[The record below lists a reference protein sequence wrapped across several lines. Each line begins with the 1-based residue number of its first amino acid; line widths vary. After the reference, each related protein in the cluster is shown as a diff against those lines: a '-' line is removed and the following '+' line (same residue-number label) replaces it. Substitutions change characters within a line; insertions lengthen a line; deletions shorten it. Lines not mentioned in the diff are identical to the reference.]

1 MTRSHNAP
9 NQLSI
14 RRELLSGASTFEA
27 AGTVAE
33 QTAADSESP
42 FKISLAQWSLHSQF
56 LGRPVE
62 DAGGGVTTLDFPKL
76 ARREFDIDAV
86 EYVNTFFLDKATNQ
100 KYLSELRRVAD
111 GEGVRNVLIM
121 CDSEGSLGHPDAV
134 MRSRAVENHS
144 KWLGAAAALGC
155 HAIRVNALS
164 EGTPNEQLKLV
175 ADGYS
180 RLCDSAEKFDVSVL
194 IENHGGLSSNGAWI
208 ASLMQEVDHPRAGT
222 LPDFGNFGVT
232 ETERYDPYKG
242 VSEMMPF
249 AKAVSAKS
257 YDFDSAGNETTL
269 DFHRLMDI
277 VLSAGYTG
285 YVGVEYEGSV
295 MSEFDGVRATKQLLE
310 RIRAERS

>member
-14 RRELLSGASTFEA
+14 RRELLSGTSTFEA

-42 FKISLAQWSLHSQF
+42 FKISLAQWSLRRQF

-111 GEGVRNVLIM
+111 GEGVRNFLIM

-257 YDFDSAGNETTL
+257 YNFDSAGNETTL